1 MKTLEQYFQDQP
13 LLSEDTGPGT
23 SPDNLTSAEE
33 AFLKK
38 YLGVGDK
45 AEAHAVQIQS
55 VSPEQVMAGPTTA
68 DAAASGSVPGPDTS
82 ATSGG
87 PLAAVDSIPQKS
99 LREQSELQLIGFR
112 LANQDYALPIDVVQE
127 VIRAVEPTKLPSA
140 PAFLSGVVNLRG
152 RVTPLV
158 SLRMLLRLPPG
169 EDRFIIVCRHGGLQ
183 VGLQIQTVSTMHR
196 VKQDRIDWAVESLL
210 GVQSEMISGL
220 IRAENQK
227 LITILSLDQLIQ
239 SLVTS

>member
-45 AEAHAVQIQS
+45 ADAHAARIQT
-55 VSPEQVMAGPTTA
+55 VSPEQVMAGLQTT
-68 DAAASGSVPGPDTS
+68 DAAASESVPKRAAPSLSSSPDAS
-82 ATSGG
+82 
-87 PLAAVDSIPQKS
+87 PPQKS
-99 LREQSELQLIGFR
+99 LREQLELQLIGFH

-169 EDRFIIVCRHGGLQ
+169 EDRFIIVCRHEGLQ

-227 LITILSLDQLIQ
+227 LITILSLDHLVQ
-239 SLVTS
+239 SLVIA

>member
-23 SPDNLTSAEE
+23 SPDNLTSAEG

-45 AEAHAVQIQS
+45 ADAHAARIQT
-55 VSPEQVMAGPTTA
+55 VSPEQVMAGLQTT
-68 DAAASGSVPGPDTS
+68 DAAASESVPKRAAPSLSSSPDAS
-82 ATSGG
+82 
-87 PLAAVDSIPQKS
+87 PPQKS
-99 LREQSELQLIGFR
+99 LREQLELQLIGFH

-169 EDRFIIVCRHGGLQ
+169 EDRFIIVCRHEGLQ

-227 LITILSLDQLIQ
+227 LITILSLDHLVQ
-239 SLVTS
+239 SLVIA